1 MREGKIVDMKSSR
14 INVRSSIMAD
24 YRGVIFDIDGVLT
37 FQGRVY
43 PGAVQVVDTLQRK
56 GIILRFLT
64 NSTLKSRASAAHKLR
79 MEGFRVEHEQ
89 VITASYATA
98 VYLHDLN
105 PRSVWVMVDRD
116 GIHEFAD
123 FTHDTE
129 NPEYIVMGDNRSHF
143 DFEHMNRA
151 LRLLLGGAKLIA
163 MQNEM
168 LDTSLGDV
176 ELNVGAWVGL
186 LERATGVR
194 AVSIGKPNPFV
205 FKLALRSMGLKKP
218 KVLVV
223 GDRLETDVR
232 GARKYGLACALVKT
246 GEFTPA
252 DLENPLQPNYVF
264 ESIEDLLNLF
274 E

>member
-1 MREGKIVDMKSSR
+1 MT
-14 INVRSSIMAD
+14 D

-43 PGAVQVVDTLQRK
+43 PGAAEVVDTLQRK
-56 GIILRFLT
+56 GILLRYLT

-98 VYLHDLN
+98 VYLRDLK

-116 GIHEFAD
+116 GIHEFD
-123 FTHDTE
+123 GFTQDTE
-129 NPEYIVMGDNRSHF
+129 EPEYIVVGDNRSHF
-143 DFEHMNRA
+143 DFEHMNKA
-151 LRLLLGGAKLIA
+151 LRLLLRGAKLIA

-168 LDTSLGDV
+168 LDTSMGDV

-186 LERATGVR
+186 LERAAGVQ

-205 FKLALRSMGLKKP
+205 FELALRSMGLEKSQ
-218 KVLVV
+218 VLVV
-223 GDRLETDVR
+223 GDRVATDVR
-232 GARKYGLACALVKT
+232 GARDFGLASALVKS

-252 DLENPLQPNYVF
+252 DMEDPYQPDYVF
-264 ESIEDLLNLF
+264 NTIDELLSLF
-274 E
+274 V

>member
-1 MREGKIVDMKSSR
+1 
-14 INVRSSIMAD
+14 MAD

-43 PGAVQVVDTLQRK
+43 PGAVEVVDTLQRK

-79 MEGFRVEHEQ
+79 MAGFRVEHEQ

-98 VYLHDLN
+98 VYLRGLK

-116 GIHEFAD
+116 GIHEFGE
-123 FTHDTE
+123 FTQDTE
-129 NPEYIVMGDNRSHF
+129 NPEYIVVGDNRSHF
-143 DFEHMNRA
+143 DFEHMNKA

-168 LDTSLGDV
+168 LDNSMGEV

-186 LERATGVR
+186 LERAAGVQ

-205 FKLALRSMGLKKP
+205 FELALRSMGLEKHQA
-218 KVLVV
+218 LVV

-232 GARKYGLACALVKT
+232 GARDFALACALVKT

-252 DLENPLQPNYVF
+252 DLDNPLQPDYVF
-264 ESIEDLLNLF
+264 DSITELLSLF